1 MIRIKIPFQFK
12 VYLVIFMLFAIL
24 LPLTTSLV
32 NRIVSNQ
39 FLQGE
44 KIEFEGLK
52 TLFYNLL
59 RSKIEALENEAL
71 LLADQ
76 SYLRKSLEMLDEGK
90 LVESFLISS
99 FPRSDRRELVLV
111 TDNQG
116 KVVDGRITLWN
127 GVEMNHIR
135 DVTELQPYIN
145 KLSELQEVLQQ
156 IDTTSYAMVED
167 TLFAISSIPVM
178 DTKLGENVIG
188 TVTLGF
194 PVDKNFA
201 LDLRSGSRFHIGFI
215 LGNRVITSSLDADR
229 ARDLS
234 FAWDRTLPS
243 IRQAMLDRPIE
254 LMLYDEKYLVYAS
267 PLPVPH
273 NNQGLYVILSS
284 LEDTYRTLRQLQKS
298 IIYVSMVILLGTLS
312 VGYIL
317 ARGVTAPIK
326 NLAETISRVAE
337 GDYTVDAALRTG
349 DELETLG
356 GEINYMAQTL
366 RRRETEIKEYVR
378 QIEEWNKELESKVA
392 ERTKDLEE
400 KNFRLRTISK
410 ELGQAYAKIDDE
422 LKVVGELQKK
432 LLPDLSLDLEGLSIR
447 SFYLPNGRAG
457 GDYYDFL
464 SSDKQQLFFLIA
476 DVSGHGTPAAFIMGT
491 TRATSHALLPRMHS
505 PAETLT
511 SLNNIL
517 KASLRTGEYVTMF
530 LGRLDI
536 EAYELTYSVAGHIP
550 PLLLRKDSEEVVE
563 LGVNRGLP
571 LGIVENPEYEEVQ
584 IKIEPG
590 DRLLLYTDG
599 IIETFNDRK
608 DAYGLERLQKVLKKS
623 AGDQPEDLL
632 DEIIRELEE
641 FINRPLDVDPLEDD
655 VTLVAIDI
663 KPVKDASAST

>member
-1 MIRIKIPFQFK
+1 M
-12 VYLVIFMLFAIL
+12 
-24 LPLTTSLV
+24 